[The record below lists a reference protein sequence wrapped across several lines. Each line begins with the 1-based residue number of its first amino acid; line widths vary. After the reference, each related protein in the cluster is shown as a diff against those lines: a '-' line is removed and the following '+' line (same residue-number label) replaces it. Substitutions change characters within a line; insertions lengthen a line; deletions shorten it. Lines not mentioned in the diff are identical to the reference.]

1 MLSELF
7 SLMASL
13 VFLDEADR
21 AADEV
26 AMSTVDQSDIR
37 GSSPRRPANKVI
49 FRRERPLTRN
59 ADSEKIPTAE
69 N

>member
-1 MLSELF
+1 MT
-7 SLMASL
+7 SL

-21 AADEV
+21 AAAEV

-37 GSSPRRPANKVI
+37 GSSTRPANKVI
-49 FRRERPLTRN
+49 FRREQPLTRN